1 MARIRAITIRNFRGI
16 KLLNWYPSNG
26 INCLIGHGDS
36 GKSTLLDAIDLC
48 IGARRSVTFCDTD
61 FHQLKVE
68 DPISITVT
76 VGNLSDDLKNI
87 DSYGAYLRGFCDLI
101 GNIEDEPGDGLETVL
116 SINLSVEADLEPV
129 WCLVSDRAQAQGL
142 SRNLNWADRV
152 RLSPTRIGNLS
163 DFNLSWRKGSILN
176 KLSDETAD
184 ASLAL
189 TKAARDARAAFGDG
203 AQEQLATALA
213 AVQSTTDE
221 LGIPTGGNVK
231 AMLDAHSIS
240 FSGGTISLHDANGI
254 PLKNLGV
261 GSTRLLIA
269 GLQRKAAESSSVLLI
284 DELEYGLEPHRIIR
298 LLGSLGAKE
307 SSEPLQV
314 FMTTHSP
321 TALKELS
328 GGQLYIL
335 RRDNE
340 LHNCIYVGKQDD
352 VQGTIR
358 SYPEAF
364 LSTAV
369 LVCEGASEVG
379 FVRGLDQ
386 HRSATTNSP
395 SIHALGICLVD
406 AGGVNKIYSRATP
419 LKNIGYAVAVLRD
432 DDKKPDAS
440 TEQKFKS
447 EGGRIFFWQDGRS
460 IEDEIFHSVCDAT
473 VVQIVEY
480 ARRIHGDDLI
490 NAHLKTVSQND
501 FSIDAYVAAFTPNT
515 GTEQQRKTAR
525 QWIAKASKGSKE
537 KNTSWFKNVS
547 AMEHIGREIIA
558 PNLAEADP
566 IFCQKINDIFA
577 WAESNA

>member
-1 MARIRAITIRNFRGI
+1 MARLRKIEIKNFRGI
-16 KLLNWYPSNG
+16 QSLEWQPSNG

-61 FHQLKVE
+61 FYQLNVE
-68 DPISITVT
+68 NPISITIT

-87 DSYGAYLRGFCDLI
+87 DNYGAYLRGFCDLT
-101 GNIEDEPGDGLETVL
+101 GDIEDEPGDGLETVL
-116 SINLSVEADLEPV
+116 SVNLSVGADLEPV
-129 WCLVSDRAQAQGL
+129 WCLLSDRARAQGV
-142 SRNLNWADRV
+142 SRNLSWADRV
-152 RLSPTRIGNLS
+152 RLSPTRIGNIS

-189 TKAARDARAAFGDG
+189 TVAARDARAAFGDS

-213 AVQSTTDE
+213 AVKSTTDE

-254 PLKNLGV
+254 PLKNLGI

-269 GLQRKAAESSSVLLI
+269 GLQRKAAESSSVILI

-307 SSEPLQV
+307 SSQPLQV

-328 GGQLYIL
+328 GGQLYIV
-335 RRDNE
+335 RRGNQAHKC
-340 LHNCIYVGKQDD
+340 LYVGTKDD

-358 SYPEAF
+358 CHPEAF
-364 LSTAV
+364 LASAV

-379 FVRGLDQ
+379 FIRGLDQ
-386 HRSATTNSP
+386 HRSATTNNA

-406 AGGVNKIYSRATP
+406 AGGVDKIYSRAAP
-419 LKNIGYAVAVLRD
+419 LLGVGYVVAVLRD
-432 DDKKPDAS
+432 DDKKPDAA
-440 TEQKFKS
+440 TEQGFTSK
-447 EGGRIFFWQDGRS
+447 GGKLFFWQEGRS
-460 IEDEIFHSVCDAT
+460 IEDEIFLSVCDAT
-473 VVQIVEY
+473 VVQMVEY
-480 ARRIHGDDLI
+480 ARSIHGDDLI
-490 NAHLKTVSQND
+490 NQHLASVSQNN
-501 FSIDAYVAAFTPNT
+501 FSIAAYVSAFTPNT
-515 GTEQQRKTAR
+515 GTEQQRLTAR
-525 QWIAKASKGSKE
+525 QWIAAASKNKS
-537 KNTSWFKNVS
+537 NPWFKNVS

-558 PNLAEADP
+558 PNLGNSAAP
-566 IFCQKINDIFA
+566 FRQKIHDIFT

>member
-1 MARIRAITIRNFRGI
+1 MARLRKIEIRNFRGI
-16 KLLNWYPSNG
+16 HSLEWLPSNG
-26 INCLIGHGDS
+26 VNCLIGRGDS

-61 FHQLKVE
+61 FYQLNVE
-68 DPISITVT
+68 NPISITVT

-87 DSYGAYLRGFCDLI
+87 DAYGAYLRGFCDLI
-101 GNIEDEPGDGLETVL
+101 KNIEDEPGDGLETVL
-116 SINLSVEADLEPV
+116 SINLSVGADLEPV

-142 SRNLNWADRV
+142 SRNLSWADRV
-152 RLSPTRIGNLS
+152 RLSPTRIGNIS

-176 KLSDETAD
+176 KLSEETAD

-189 TKAARDARAAFGDG
+189 TVAARNARAAFGDN
-203 AQEQLATALA
+203 AQEQLATTLA
-213 AVQSTTDE
+213 VVKSTTDE
-221 LGIPTGGNVK
+221 LGIPTGGNVT
-231 AMLDAHSIS
+231 AMLDAQSIS

-254 PLKNLGV
+254 PLKNLGI

-269 GLQRKAAESSSVLLI
+269 GLQRKAAESSSVILI

-328 GGQLYIL
+328 GRQLYIM
-335 RRDNE
+335 RRGDQA
-340 LHNCIYVGKQDD
+340 HNCIHVATKDD

-358 SYPEAF
+358 CHPEAF
-364 LSTAV
+364 LATAV

-386 HRSATTNSP
+386 HRSTNTNNP

-406 AGGVNKIYSRATP
+406 AGGVDRIYSRATP
-419 LKNIGYAVAVLRD
+419 LRDVGYAVAVLRD
-432 DDKKPDAS
+432 DDKKPDAA
-440 TEQKFKS
+440 TEQGFTSK
-447 EGGRIFFWQDGRS
+447 GGGLFCWQEGRS
-460 IEDEIFHSVCDAT
+460 IEDEIFLSVCDAT
-473 VVQIVEY
+473 VVRMVEY
-480 ARRIHGDDLI
+480 ARTIHGNELI
-490 NAHLKTVSQND
+490 DQHLSSISQNS
-501 FSIDAYVAAFTPNT
+501 FSIAAYVSAFTPNT
-515 GTEQQRKTAR
+515 GTEQQRQVAR
-525 QWIAKASKGSKE
+525 QWIAAASKNKS
-537 KNTSWFKNVS
+537 NPWFKNIS

-558 PNLAEADP
+558 PNLGSSATT
-566 IFCQKINDIFA
+566 FRQKVNDIFS

>member
-1 MARIRAITIRNFRGI
+1 MARLRKIEIKNFRGI
-16 KLLNWYPSNG
+16 QSLEWQPSNG

-36 GKSTLLDAIDLC
+36 GKSTVLDAIDLC

-61 FHQLKVE
+61 FYQLDVE
-68 DPISITVT
+68 NPISITVT
-76 VGNLSDDLKNI
+76 VGSLSDDLKNI
-87 DSYGAYLRGFCDLI
+87 DTYGAYLRGFCDLT
-101 GNIEDEPGDGLETVL
+101 GDIEDEPGDGLETVL
-116 SINLSVEADLEPV
+116 SINLNVGADLEPV
-129 WCLVSDRAQAQGL
+129 WCLLSDRAQAQGL
-142 SRNLNWADRV
+142 SRNLSWADRV
-152 RLSPTRIGNLS
+152 RLSPTRIGNIS

-189 TKAARDARAAFGDG
+189 TVAARDARAAFGNS

-213 AVQSTTDE
+213 AVKSTTDE

-254 PLKNLGV
+254 PLKNLGI

-269 GLQRKAAESSSVLLI
+269 GLQRKAAESSSVILI

-307 SSEPLQV
+307 STEPLQV

-335 RRDNE
+335 RRSSQS
-340 LHNCIYVGKQDD
+340 HNCIYVGTKDD

-358 SYPEAF
+358 CHPEAF
-364 LSTAV
+364 LASAV

-379 FVRGLDQ
+379 FIRGLDQ
-386 HRSATTNSP
+386 HRSTTTNSS
-395 SIHALGICLVD
+395 SIHALGVCLVD
-406 AGGVNKIYSRATP
+406 AGGDKNLYKRAMP
-419 LKNIGYAVAVLRD
+419 LINLGYKAAVFRD
-432 DDKKPDAS
+432 NDIKPDVLIEQEFAS
-440 TEQKFKS
+440 K
-447 EGGRIFFWQDGRS
+447 GGSLFFWQEGRS
-460 IEDEIFHSVCDAT
+460 IEDEIFLSVCDAT
-473 VVQIVEY
+473 VIQMVEY
-480 ARRIHGDDLI
+480 ARSIHGDDLI
-490 NAHLKTVSQND
+490 NQHLASVSQNN
-501 FSIDAYVAAFTPNT
+501 FSIAAYVSAFTPNT
-515 GTEQQRKTAR
+515 GTEQQKQAARK
-525 QWIAKASKGSKE
+525 WIAAASRT
-537 KNTSWFKNVS
+537 KNNSWFKNVS

-558 PNLAEADP
+558 PNLGSSATS
-566 IFCQKINDIFA
+566 FRQKVNDIFA